1 MTTNAAPPLGSRVLI
16 AIVVTL
22 LAWASAFIVIRV
34 AADDFS
40 GGALA
45 LGRLLVGTAALSLFL
60 IGRRWVRPTGR
71 EWLLIVVF
79 GLAWFGV
86 YNVALNIA
94 EHTLDAGTT
103 AMIVNI
109 GPLLIAL
116 GAGLFLGE
124 GIPRWLAIGAGVAFA
139 GVVLIGIG
147 MGASGLGDGVGVAWA
162 LLAALTY
169 AIGVLCQKPVL
180 QRLPA
185 SQVTWMGCAVG
196 AIACL
201 PFAGELVAQTAMAPP
216 LAVASVVYLGL
227 VPTAVAF
234 STWAYALGRMPAGQA
249 RCHHVHRADARRA
262 ARPHPARRGADAARD
277 RRWRAL
283 PRRGRAEPA
292 VDTRRPPGHACDRA
306 ARTQR
311 TRISGRIER

>member
-1 MTTNAAPPLGSRVLI
+1 M
-16 AIVVTL
+16 
-22 LAWASAFIVIRV
+22 V
-34 AADDFS
+34 AHR
-40 GGALA
+40 
-45 LGRLLVGTAALSLFL
+45 RLRA
-60 IGRRWVRPTGR
+60 
-71 EWLLIVVF
+71 
-79 GLAWFGV
+79 AWFGV

-201 PFAGELVAQTAMAPP
+201 PFAGELVAQTAGGTAARGRERRVPRP
-216 LAVASVVYLGL
+216 RPDRCRVQHLG
-227 VPTAVAF
+227 VCP
-234 STWAYALGRMPAGQA
+234 
-249 RCHHVHRADARRA
+249 RRA
-262 ARPHPARRGADAARD
+262 CPQAGSASPRTSCRPSSCCSASPARRGADAARD
-277 RRWRAL
+277 RRRRAL

-292 VDTRRPPGHACDRA
+292 RRDARRPCPDMRSNRA
-306 ARTQR
+306 AAYTVSANLWQNRALSPRHPTL
-311 TRISGRIER
+311 